1 MSVITARAA
10 ITPSN
15 DDIVD
20 GDTAMNYHDAVVNEN
35 RKTRKQLPT
44 SDDDDGTMAKASK
57 KPQSEGNINEGNPAV
72 RGSKS
77 AAICKV
83 SKVRSFT
90 FILYFNNLLHTKR
103 VQLRAALEMQKL

>member
-20 GDTAMNYHDAVVNEN
+20 GDTAMNHHDAVVKEN
-35 RKTRKQLPT
+35 RKTRKRLPT
-44 SDDDDGTMAKASK
+44 
-57 KPQSEGNINEGNPAV
+57 SEGNINEGNPAV

-77 AAICKV
+77 TAICKV

-90 FILYFNNLLHTKR
+90 FILYFNNLLCTKR
-103 VQLRAALEMQKL
+103 VQLQAALETQKLQMAME